1 MAKIIG
7 PIIGIILL
15 VLVGIISTKII
26 IGILPLFLRVV
37 FSLLSIIV
45 VLLIVLLIKNGLKK

>member
-1 MAKIIG
+1 MGKVLG

-15 VLVGIISTKII
+15 VLVGILSVKII

-37 FSLLSIIV
+37 FSLLSIV
-45 VLLIVLLIKNGLKK
+45 FVLLIVLLIKNGLKK